1 VDRCGTLDKH
11 DTIDDVG
18 WRSEMTSGAV
28 CLQCI
33 PLLAPAFGSFALNL
47 LVRTLAEWLDQR
59 ERETERERACV
70 CVCV

>member
-1 VDRCGTLDKH
+1 
-11 DTIDDVG
+11 
-18 WRSEMTSGAV
+18 MTSGAV

-59 ERETERERACV
+59 ERERESVHV
-70 CVCV
+70 CVYVYDLLGRFITVLECEL